1 MAQIS
6 SGGERMR
13 GFAKRIQGINPP
25 ATLAISARAKALRAK
40 GVDVISFGAG
50 EPDFDTP
57 DHIKEAA
64 IKALREG
71 FTKYTPATGIEELK
85 EAICE
90 KFERDNGLSYSPEEV
105 IVTCGGKQALYNL
118 AMALFEE
125 GDEVIVP
132 APYWVSYPAMIRLA
146 GAEPV
151 IVETSEEEGF
161 KMRPEALEE
170 AVTERT
176 KAVIINS
183 PSNPCGAVYGREDL
197 EAIAEVALRHD
208 LWIIS
213 DEVYEHILY
222 DGLKH
227 VSIAS
232 LSPELKERTIVV
244 NALSKT
250 YSMTGWR
257 MGYAAGP
264 KEVIAAMGKVQ
275 GQSTSNPTSFAQKG
289 AVAALKGPQEGVAEM
304 QREYQR
310 RRDLVWELLTSI
322 EGISCFKPLGA
333 FYVFPNFSAYLGRTF
348 KGEEIGDSTAL
359 GSYLLEE
366 AKVAVVPGVEFGKE
380 GHLRLSFPIALE
392 VIEEGVKRIKE
403 ALRRLE

>member
-1 MAQIS
+1 M
-6 SGGERMR
+6 
-13 GFAKRIQGINPP
+13 
-25 ATLAISARAKALRAK
+25 
-40 GVDVISFGAG
+40 
-50 EPDFDTP
+50 
-57 DHIKEAA
+57 
-64 IKALREG
+64 
-71 FTKYTPATGIEELK
+71 
-85 EAICE
+85 
-90 KFERDNGLSYSPEEV
+90 
-105 IVTCGGKQALYNL
+105 
-118 AMALFEE
+118 
-125 GDEVIVP
+125 
-132 APYWVSYPAMIRLA
+132 
-146 GAEPV
+146 

-170 AVTERT
+170 AVTKRT

-310 RRDLVWELLTSI
+310 RRDLIWELLTSI

-333 FYVFPNFSAYLGRTF
+333 FYV
-348 KGEEIGDSTAL
+348 
-359 GSYLLEE
+359 
-366 AKVAVVPGVEFGKE
+366 
-380 GHLRLSFPIALE
+380 LSLIH
-392 VIEEGVKRIKE
+392 I
-403 ALRRLE
+403 

>member
-1 MAQIS
+1 
-6 SGGERMR
+6 MR
-13 GFAKRIQGINPP
+13 GFAKRIQGIKPP
-25 ATLAISARAKALRAK
+25 ATLAISARAKALMAK

-244 NALSKT
+244 
-250 YSMTGWR
+250 
-257 MGYAAGP
+257 
-264 KEVIAAMGKVQ
+264 
-275 GQSTSNPTSFAQKG
+275 
-289 AVAALKGPQEGVAEM
+289 
-304 QREYQR
+304 
-310 RRDLVWELLTSI
+310 
-322 EGISCFKPLGA
+322 
-333 FYVFPNFSAYLGRTF
+333 
-348 KGEEIGDSTAL
+348 
-359 GSYLLEE
+359 
-366 AKVAVVPGVEFGKE
+366 
-380 GHLRLSFPIALE
+380 
-392 VIEEGVKRIKE
+392 
-403 ALRRLE
+403 